1 MKLTNSIEK
10 LTEYTIKET
19 NRYIQ
24 DEFRIVG
31 KTLQDMK
38 NNMNTADFTKLF
50 QYIVNEII
58 EKGITEL
65 NIDGR
70 REEVNGYDYV
80 IDGNEIEFKLNG
92 SDDKSSLATGNKTSH
107 FGDCKSNY
115 VWCIKYTFNNN
126 QIDTFSMFLID
137 SNNTDSNVWK
147 SSSGRKD
154 SFSTLKLTSDE
165 NDCIITSIGIIK
177 ECRTWLHFYNLPTEV
192 LV

>member
-1 MKLTNSIEK
+1 MKLINSIEK
-10 LTEYTIKET
+10 LTEFTIVET

-38 NNMNTADFTKLF
+38 DSMNTADFTKLF

-58 EKGITEL
+58 EMGIIQL
-65 NIDGR
+65 GINGK
-70 REEVNGYDYV
+70 REEVDGYDYI

-92 SDDKSSLATGNKTSH
+92 GDSKSSLATGNKTSH
-107 FGDCKSNY
+107 FGNKKSNY

-137 SNNTDSNVWK
+137 TDNTSENVWK

-154 SFSTLKLTSDE
+154 SFSTLKLTNDE
-165 NDCIITSIGIIK
+165 RDCIISQIGIIRESK
-177 ECRTWLHFYNLPTEV
+177 KWLQFDNLPV
-192 LV
+192 GVI